1 MAFFLVT
8 FPCFLMSSY
17 STRRATLSLSIVIK
31 KTKSSPRT
39 SNWLVNKLRLS
50 QWRLVRKVGALAS
63 SGVFRDFQKSPSPC
77 SILASQIALLAQWA
91 ILPWNSRGRL
101 VASLDFHYVLGQ
113 DSLLSQCLSVPMQ
126 LYKSVGTG
134 VNCLSDMGHLT
145 RRRRSTI
152 CGYDTIS
159 HFLIYSSNTYPL
171 TPYSLYRLVYWMQSF
186 RSPDQ
191 KQISLIDLYTFLTA
205 IIGRICWNRRAIILN
220 ARISYQLVQAFEA
233 QCINL
238 VTVSYLAPC
247 KYPVLLKLFS
257 RKHIAYRENHP

>member
-1 MAFFLVT
+1 
-8 FPCFLMSSY
+8 MSSY
-17 STRRATLSLSIVIK
+17 STRRATLSLSIVTK

-50 QWRLVRKVGALAS
+50 QWRLIRKVGALAS
-63 SGVFRDFQKSPSPC
+63 SGVFRDFQKSPSTC

-101 VASLDFHYVLGQ
+101 VASLDFHCVLGQ

-171 TPYSLYRLVYWMQSF
+171 TPCSCSSYSLYRLVYWMQSF

-247 KYPVLLKLFS
+247 KYFWSCFLAN
-257 RKHIAYRENHP
+257 IAYRENHP